1 MTINEYQ
8 VQAMR
13 FANPK
18 CLNIFNAALGLNG
31 EAGEFADLVKKINFH
46 GHTQD
51 NDHLI
56 KELGDALW
64 YIALAAQIL
73 GIDLERLCRK
83 TSTNSLQGIQTGL
96 MKNAAKTGQKMI
108 FK

>member
-18 CLNIFNAALGLNG
+18 CLNIFNAALGLTG

-56 KELGDALW
+56 KELGDVLW
-64 YIALAAQIL
+64 YVALGAEVL
-73 GIDLERLCRK
+73 GTDLETVAQANINKLWNRYPNGFEEKR
-83 TSTNSLQGIQTGL
+83 SINRE
-96 MKNAAKTGQKMI
+96 KNDI
-108 FK
+108 

>member
-1 MTINEYQ
+1 MKINEYQ

-18 CLNIFNAALGLNG
+18 CLNIFNAALGLTG
-31 EAGEFADLVKKINFH
+31 EAGEFADLIKKTYFH

-51 NDHLI
+51 TEHLI

-73 GIDLERLCRK
+73 DTDLETVMQKNIDKLCKRYPDGFDEERSIHREK
-83 TSTNSLQGIQTGL
+83 GDI
-96 MKNAAKTGQKMI
+96 
-108 FK
+108 

>member
-1 MTINEYQ
+1 MKINEYQ
-8 VQAMR
+8 SQAMR

-18 CLNIFNAALGLNG
+18 CLNIFNAALGLTG
-31 EAGEFADLVKKINFH
+31 EAGEFADLIKKINFH

-51 NDHLI
+51 TEHLI

-73 GIDLERLCRK
+73 DVNLESVMQKNIDKLSARYPNGFSEER
-83 TSTNSLQGIQTGL
+83 S
-96 MKNAAKTGQKMI
+96 KNRAKGDI
-108 FK
+108 